1 MTDKPPINWD
11 SMSDAA
17 LAINAWAN
25 RTFPGRGPRS
35 SLNKLNMEEI
45 PELLTHLK
53 EHGTDRIGEEWA
65 DCLIL
70 LLDLAVIWKVNPAE
84 AIKRK
89 MEINNHRMWRKDDET
104 GAYNHVTI
112 DHPTPDFSG
121 AEHGRKHEA
130 GGAPATDHGQT
141 GSGPESVAAS
151 VEKKCPECENGRWY
165 DASHGCTRTCGNC
178 KGTGVLK

>member
-1 MTDKPPINWD
+1 MTDKPAINWD
-11 SMSDAA
+11 SMADAA
-17 LAINAWAN
+17 SAINDWAN

-84 AIKRK
+84 AIQRK

-104 GAYNHVTI
+104 GAYNHVAI
-112 DHPTPDFSG
+112 DPPTPDCPG
-121 AEHGRKHEA
+121 ADAARALPSTTGEKSDGAAALVQEVEARGRESR
-130 GGAPATDHGQT
+130 GA
-141 GSGPESVAAS
+141 SKSV
-151 VEKKCPECENGRWY
+151 
-165 DASHGCTRTCGNC
+165 D
-178 KGTGVLK
+178 GVVK

>member
-1 MTDKPPINWD
+1 MDDAVNWD
-11 SMSDAA
+11 SLSDSAN
-17 LAINAWAN
+17 AINAWAD

-53 EHGTDRIGEEWA
+53 EHGPEGIGEEWA

-84 AIKRK
+84 AIKNK
-89 MEINNHRMWRKDDET
+89 MQINNHRMWRKDDET

-112 DHPTPDFSG
+112 RQVVDQSG
-121 AEHGRKHEA
+121 AEHGRVNETD
-130 GGAPATDHGQT
+130 GAPAPDHGQE
-141 GSGPESVAAS
+141 GPGTEGVAAPL
-151 VEKKCPECENGRWY
+151 EEGQ
-165 DASHGCTRTCGNC
+165 
-178 KGTGVLK
+178 